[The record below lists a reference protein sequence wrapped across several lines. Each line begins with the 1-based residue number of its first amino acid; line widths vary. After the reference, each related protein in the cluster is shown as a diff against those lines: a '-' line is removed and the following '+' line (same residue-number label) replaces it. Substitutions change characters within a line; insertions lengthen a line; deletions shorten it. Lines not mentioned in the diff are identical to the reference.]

1 MFHRMT
7 TVESATMDAPA
18 TVHCFVCGGLWYED
32 EGDYLSA
39 YLHPASDCN
48 RNSEQY
54 HHYAT
59 ECSCPGQCQ
68 ADPECNCLACDS

>member
-7 TVESATMDAPA
+7 TAGSDIEGDMA
-18 TVHCFVCGGLWYED
+18 TVHCFVCGGVWQDIDGE
-32 EGDYLSA
+32 YLSISGQ
-39 YLHPASDCN
+39 PAPDCT
-48 RNSEQY
+48 RNSDQY

-68 ADPECNCLACDS
+68 ANPECNCLACDS